1 MKDVINFTSNFLAM
15 KYRIQI
21 PNSKPQILIQ
31 VQTRVVFL
39 LGFRRWNWVFLI
51 GGISLLSCSAC
62 KQGQAPEGVQGS
74 QITAKRSDTL
84 PVSLPLYQ
92 SPTFLSDATG
102 KTVQITADSTSH
114 DEQFGESYRVL
125 KVFKE
130 VNGKEKEISRRLLP
144 VNASPDF
151 RYRFAD
157 VYAKD
162 RQEWVVIQGHYFFFV
177 YDVVND
183 QLSEEIFPPKPKD
196 FEAADA
202 QSGRIITLAF
212 EDNQLNGTAQD
223 IGAFHF
229 SIAHL
234 RREMSK

>member
-1 MKDVINFTSNFLAM
+1 M
-15 KYRIQI
+15 KYII
-21 PNSKPQILIQ
+21 CGGILLLSLFACHQKQEAEQ
-31 VQTRVVFL
+31 VQTRQV
-39 LGFRRWNWVFLI
+39 
-51 GGISLLSCSAC
+51 
-62 KQGQAPEGVQGS
+62 
-74 QITAKRSDTL
+74 TAKQADSL
-84 PVSLPLYQ
+84 PISRPLYQ

-102 KTVQITADSTSH
+102 KTVQIAADSTSY
-114 DEQFGESYRVL
+114 DEKFGESYRVL
-125 KVFKE
+125 KVLKE
-130 VNGKEKEISRRLLP
+130 VNGKEKELSRLLLP

-162 RQEWVVIQGHYFFFV
+162 RQEWVIIQGHYFFFV

-183 QLSEEIFPPKPKD
+183 KISEKIFPPKPRN

-212 EDNQLNGTAQD
+212 EGNQLNGKAQD
-223 IGAFHF
+223 IGAFQF
-229 SIAHL
+229 STNRL